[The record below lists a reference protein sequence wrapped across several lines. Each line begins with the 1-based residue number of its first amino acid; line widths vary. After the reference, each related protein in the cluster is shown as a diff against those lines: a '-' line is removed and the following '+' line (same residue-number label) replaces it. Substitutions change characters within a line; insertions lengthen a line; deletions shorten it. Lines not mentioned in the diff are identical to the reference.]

1 MTYITHIPRGA
12 HQSAAALALLIVVPY
27 TMADTPRIEFTNEGI
42 AAIHERFSGFS
53 EALPSTHLLGVDR
66 IVAYE
71 ENEHFTYAQG
81 KAGERL
87 TRRFALLKP
96 GILAVDDIDSGG
108 HTDRSLR
115 VFRQSAGEWT
125 VESVDAAGDV
135 VNLELS
141 ASDRVFDLQLPAAPA
156 DPGSIAVARS
166 DGQEVLPR
174 RLLPSGVMPHGEN
187 GAKLLQRWD
196 AAYRRKKLP
205 GWDVGRP
212 ASELVQTI
220 QAGTIKPGRALVLGC
235 GTGTS
240 AIYLAGKGFDV
251 TAVDVAPTALTLAKA
266 KADKAGVSVRWLVA
280 DVVALPE
287 LEPFDFIFDRGCYHH
302 VRRYDAKG
310 FVSNVRRLTR
320 EGSFFLLLAGNANET
335 RHYGPP
341 RVKETELVT
350 DLAADFAFQELRE
363 MRFEGRDPNRKSGP
377 MAWYALLRRRAD

>member
-1 MTYITHIPRGA
+1 MTYTKQIPR
-12 HQSAAALALLIVVPY
+12 SALRSATALTLLIVTPFI
-27 TMADTPRIEFTNEGI
+27 MADTARIEFTNEGI

-53 EALPSTHLLGVDR
+53 EALPSASLLGVDS

-71 ENEHFTYAQG
+71 ENEYFTYAQG
-81 KAGERL
+81 RAGNRH
-87 TRRFALLKP
+87 TRRVVLLKP
-96 GILAVDDIDSGG
+96 NVLVVDDIVSGG
-108 HTDRSLR
+108 DADRVLR
-115 VFRQSAGEWT
+115 VFRQGEDEWKLEPIEAADSAT
-125 VESVDAAGDV
+125 
-135 VNLELS
+135 NLDFSTSE
-141 ASDRVFDLQLPAAPA
+141 RKFGLQLPATPTVPGWITVAQA
-156 DPGSIAVARS
+156 DGH
-166 DGQEVLPR
+166 DVLPT

>member
-1 MTYITHIPRGA
+1 
-12 HQSAAALALLIVVPY
+12 LALLIVVPY